1 LRAKKQG
8 NLRKKH
14 GIFLQSPPSEKE
26 RKTTMPREIVTESN
40 QVELLGRAKKLS
52 SKAKARARG
61 IEIET
66 CAAPECN
73 LNTKDVK
80 LFLKELKKYMKL
92 FKPAFMRVEQ
102 IQKSLTY
109 MNGLLGNTARKNVE
123 QMALGLGEKVRSLQ
137 YFVGQ
142 SQWET
147 EPVIAIHQG
156 LIGESLG
163 EEAGVVLIDESS
175 TVKQGIESVGV
186 AAQYCGSVGKIAN
199 GQVGVY
205 LGYASRKGY
214 SLIEGQLF
222 MPDQWFEEEH
232 AEQRE
237 ECGVPEDLVFKTK
250 PEIGLELLKNA
261 IKRGKLPFFWV
272 AADALYG
279 DSPAFRDGVAATGK
293 YYFTAIKEN
302 TLIWCTAPK
311 VQVPQSS
318 GHGRPPTRLRLSDP
332 RKHPIPVKQ
341 LVKKIQ
347 KQDWVRAVIKEGSKG
362 PIVCDFAFLRVTES
376 RGRLPAAE
384 LWLIIRRNLD
394 DRTEVKYYF
403 SNAPANTPLNE
414 FVRICGM
421 RWPIETVFEEA
432 KGEVGMDHYEMRSWM
447 GWHHHMLLVC
457 LAHHFL
463 VRLRIQFQEQA
474 PALTI
479 YQVRIL
485 LCSVLPSFIFDI
497 QSALD
502 RVRYYQKCNFAAYLS
517 HRKKKMAQLQLFTRN
532 LAL

>member
-1 LRAKKQG
+1 
-8 NLRKKH
+8 
-14 GIFLQSPPSEKE
+14 
-26 RKTTMPREIVTESN
+26 MPKEIVTETKRD
-40 QVELLGRAKKLS
+40 ELLGRAKKLS
-52 SKAKARARG
+52 GKVKRQPCG
-61 IEIET
+61 IET
-66 CAAPECN
+66 CPAPEFN
-73 LNTKDVK
+73 LSKQDVK
-80 LFLKELKKYMKL
+80 LFSNELKKYMKL
-92 FKPAFMRVEQ
+92 FKPAFQRMEQ
-102 IQKSLTY
+102 MKRSQFY
-109 MNGLLGNTARKNVE
+109 VNGLLGHATRKNVE
-123 QMALGLGEKVRSLQ
+123 QMALSLGKNVRSMQ

-142 SQWET
+142 SQWDT
-147 EPVIAIHQG
+147 EPVIATHQG

-163 EEAGVVLIDESS
+163 QEDGVALIDESS
-175 TVKQGIESVGV
+175 MVKQGIESAGV

-205 LGYASRKGY
+205 LGYASQKGY

-222 MPDQWFEEEH
+222 MPEQWFEEER
-232 AEQRE
+232 AVQRQA
-237 ECGVPEDLVFKTK
+237 CGVPEDLVFKTK

-261 IKRGKLPFFWV
+261 LQRDNLSFFWV

-302 TLIWCTAPK
+302 TLIWCTPPK
-311 VQVPQSS
+311 VHVPPWS
-318 GHGRPPTRLRLSDP
+318 GHGRHPTCLRLSDT

-347 KQDWVRAVIKEGSKG
+347 KQNWVQAVIKEGSKG

-376 RGRLPAAE
+376 RGGLPVAE

-394 DRTEVKYYF
+394 DPSEVKFYF
-403 SNAPANTPLNE
+403 SNAPICTPLKE
-414 FVRICGM
+414 FVRISGM
-421 RWPIETVFEEA
+421 RWPIESVFEEA
-432 KGEVGMDHYEMRSWM
+432 KGEVGMDQYEMRSWL
-447 GWHHHMLLVC
+447 GWHHHMLLVS

-463 VRLRIQFQEQA
+463 VRLRILFQEQA

-497 QSALD
+497 DSALD
-502 RVRYYQKCNFAAYLS
+502 RVRYYQQRNFIAYRS
-517 HRKKKMAQLQLFTRN
+517 HRKKKMAQLELFTRN

>member
-1 LRAKKQG
+1 ML
-8 NLRKKH
+8 
-14 GIFLQSPPSEKE
+14 
-26 RKTTMPREIVTESN
+26 REIVTETSGVRPSGRAQPLSPKTKTPLCQI
-40 QVELLGRAKKLS
+40 QVE
-52 SKAKARARG
+52 
-61 IEIET
+61 T
-66 CAAPECN
+66 CPAPEFN
-73 LNTKDVK
+73 LGKKDVK
-80 LFLKELKKYMKL
+80 LFSKELKKYMKL
-92 FKPAFMRVEQ
+92 FIPAFQRVEQ
-102 IQKSLTY
+102 IKKSLTY
-109 MNGLLGNTARKNVE
+109 LQGLLGNSTRKNVE
-123 QMALGLGEKVRSLQ
+123 QMALDLREKVRSLQ

-142 SQWET
+142 SQWDT

-163 EEAGVVLIDESS
+163 EEDGVVLIDESS
-175 TVKQGIESVGV
+175 AVKQGTESVGV

-205 LGYASRKGY
+205 LGYASRTGY

-222 MPDQWFEEEH
+222 MPEKWFEEEH

-237 ECGVPEDLVFKTK
+237 GCGVPEDLVFKTK
-250 PEIGLELLKNA
+250 PEIGLELLKNV
-261 IKRGKLPFFWV
+261 IKRGQLTFFWV

-293 YYFTAIKEN
+293 HYFTAIQDN
-302 TLIWCTAPK
+302 TLIWSTPPK
-311 VQVPQSS
+311 VHVPPWS
-318 GHGRPPTRLRLSDP
+318 GRGRHPFRLRVSDT

-341 LVKKIQ
+341 LVKKVP
-347 KQDWVRAVIKEGSKG
+347 KQDWGPAVIKEGSKG

-376 RGRLPAAE
+376 RGGLPAGE
-384 LWLIIRRNLD
+384 LWLIIRRNLED
-394 DRTEVKYYF
+394 PSEIKYFF
-403 SNAPANTPLNE
+403 SNAPINTPLEE
-414 FVRICGM
+414 FVRISGM
-421 RWPIETVFEEA
+421 RWPIESIFEES

-447 GWHHHMLLVC
+447 GWHHPPCGDHHMLLVS

-463 VRLRIQFQEQA
+463 VRLRILFQEQA

-485 LCSVLPSFIFDI
+485 LCSVLPSFISDI

-502 RVRYYQKCNFAAYLS
+502 RVRYYQQRNFVAYRS
-517 HRKKKMAQLQLFTRN
+517 HRKKKLAQLELFTRN